1 MYLILIVI
9 RCHVPSCPINY
20 TVNKSYHH
28 VVTTRGAMG
37 TFAISSLRF
46 YFVRNGFG
54 FRTEISDANRLLL
67 LCRTLLLLLRW
78 ECTWCCWRGLWLTRH
93 VFGIESYDLRAT
105 VYVSYTTCVLKGRSA
120 MWNESEVQSSEPTS
134 VRPGLMSA
142 SWFQVVS
149 WLATKFRG
157 GKSRKDDMETWY
169 LHLTGWWRPALPFIF
184 RSNARWTSIW
194 RVNCAGQFL
203 SYSKW
208 SSRPNPIEQHP
219 TTSILEHK
227 SCDHPAK
234 LSFGAI

>member
-1 MYLILIVI
+1 
-9 RCHVPSCPINY
+9 
-20 TVNKSYHH
+20 
-28 VVTTRGAMG
+28 MG
-37 TFAISSLRF
+37 TFAISSPRF

-67 LCRTLLLLLRW
+67 LCRSLLLLLRW

-105 VYVSYTTCVLKGRSA
+105 VYVLYTTCVLKGRFA

-149 WLATKFRG
+149 WLATKLRG

-169 LHLTGWWRPALPFIF
+169 LHIIFTPDWVMTAGTALYIQKQCEVDFNLKGKLC
-184 RSNARWTSIW
+184 RT
-194 RVNCAGQFL
+194 
-203 SYSKW
+203 
-208 SSRPNPIEQHP
+208 
-219 TTSILEHK
+219 ILE
-227 SCDHPAK
+227 
-234 LSFGAI
+234 LQ

>member
-1 MYLILIVI
+1 MQ
-9 RCHVPSCPINY
+9 
-20 TVNKSYHH
+20 
-28 VVTTRGAMG
+28 
-37 TFAISSLRF
+37 
-46 YFVRNGFG
+46 
-54 FRTEISDANRLLL
+54 NRLLL
-67 LCRTLLLLLRW
+67 LCRSLLLLLRW
-78 ECTWCCWRGLWLTRH
+78 ECKWCCWRGLWLARH
-93 VFGIESYDLRAT
+93 VFGIYYILLVFWR
-105 VYVSYTTCVLKGRSA
+105 VWSA

-142 SWFQVVS
+142 SWFQVK
-149 WLATKFRG
+149 LRG

-169 LHLTGWWRPALPFIF
+169 LHLAGWWRLALPFIF

-227 SCDHPAK
+227 SCAPPAK